1 MNFLQKIFRNKN
13 AKTTP
18 KNIQDYASITNI
30 FEREYE
36 TAFSCIDK
44 IATSFAS
51 LSYGVYNKKTKQK
64 TEHPLYEVLKEP
76 NLDETHSLFFY
87 LLIKDYYAG
96 NVYLYKYTDETGRVI
111 SLFRLNP
118 SAVIVTRNE
127 FNQKTFS
134 YYGQKYDSNK
144 ILHIPSRFGYDGKTG
159 KSIFS
164 ECKKTFETSSN
175 LNSYTANTFDNSLGK
190 RLVIDLSESYPNAN
204 DDEQQKIRNKYLSFY
219 GGVENAGKPIVK
231 TGKIKFETIDTGISD
246 NRQAQ
251 LTENRQFQLEAIA
264 QIFNIP
270 IEYLTGKGI
279 TDLEVITTLFM
290 TQAIQ
295 PLVDVFQEAFN
306 KLFSFSEREK
316 YYVEFNYN
324 SILKT
329 SLSSKIDAYTKQFMN
344 GILTLNEI
352 RQKENL
358 PPLEAGSTPFVP
370 ANLMPLTKENIEAY
384 MAKSKIEIENAEL
397 AKTEIGK
404 GSDKI

>member
-30 FEREYE
+30 VEREYE

-51 LSYGVYNKKTKQK
+51 LSYGVYDKKTKQK
-64 TEHPLYEVLKEP
+64 IEHPLYEVLKEP

-159 KSIFS
+159 KSIFN

-204 DDEQQKIRNKYLSFY
+204 DEEQQKIRNKYLSFY

-404 GSDKI
+404 GSDKT